1 MHKFFLFIWEIA
13 KITIIALIIVIP
25 IRVFIFQPFFVSGAS
40 MEPNFHNLDY
50 LIVDEI
56 SYRLGEPHRGDVI
69 VFYNPNNTSQRFIKR
84 VIALPSET
92 IKIQAG
98 NVYIRPAQENEFFL
112 LDETEYLVGG
122 IKTNRDQVITLG
134 ENQYFVMGDNRN
146 SSYDS
151 RFFGPLDEKYIIG
164 RNAFKLLNI
173 QLFSK

>member
-1 MHKFFLFIWEIA
+1 MRKFLLFIWEIT

-69 VFYNPNNTSQRFIKR
+69 IFYNPNNTSQRFIKR
-84 VIALPSET
+84 VIALPNET

-98 NVYIRPAQENEFFL
+98 NVYIQQPQENEFVL
-112 LDETEYLVGG
+112 LDEAEYLAEG
-122 IKTNRDQVITLG
+122 IKTNRDQVIILN

-151 RFFGPLDEKYIIG
+151 RFFGPLDEKHIIG
-164 RNAFKLLNI
+164 RNILKLLNI